1 VVITNSG
8 RVAIASDQFF
18 AESYFTLA
26 MPTTAE
32 TLLMFLPG
40 FAWGVWLPYLS
51 ATIILVIGLTTLTK
65 DFAHRQGLNKFVALG
80 PLFIAMPIAIFGTE
94 HFTATKIIAGM
105 VPGWIP
111 GHMFWALFVGTCL
124 VAAALSIAARKYV
137 WLAAALLGF
146 MICLFVLLI
155 HIPNI
160 AGAPHN
166 RLLWVVALR
175 DLAFAGGAFSVS
187 AAQIGGWTPVGRN
200 RLVTLARLS
209 LAIAITVCGV
219 EQFLYPKLLSGIPLE
234 RSTPV
239 WIPAR
244 LLWSYLAGVVFIV
257 AGISML
263 INKRVRLAA
272 TAAGL
277 MTLFLVVVVYVPLL
291 VSKPSD
297 IGEGLNYLADTL
309 LLCGSLLAFAET
321 QPDSLAFDHQSSE
334 SEAPSVQARAGQ
346 VS

>member
-8 RVAIASDQFF
+8 GVVIARDQFF
-18 AESYFTLA
+18 AESYLTLA
-26 MPTTAE
+26 ISTTVQP
-32 TLLMFLPG
+32 LLIFLPE

-51 ATIILVIGLTTLTK
+51 ATIILVIGLNTLAK
-65 DFAHRQGLNKFVALG
+65 DLSHRQGLNKFVALG
-80 PLFIAMPIAIFGTE
+80 PLFIAIPIAVFGAE
-94 HFTATKIIAGM
+94 HFTATTIIAGM

-111 GHMFWALFVGTCL
+111 GHLFWVLFVGTCL
-124 VAAALSIAARKYV
+124 IAAALSIAAGKYA
-137 WLAAALLGF
+137 WLAAALLGL

-155 HIPNI
+155 HIPGI
-160 AGAPHN
+160 AGTPHS
-166 RLLWVVALR
+166 RIRWVVALR

-187 AAQIGGWTPVGRN
+187 AAQKDAWTPAARN
-200 RLVTLARLS
+200 RLVTLAQLS
-209 LAIAITVCGV
+209 LAMAITVCGV
-219 EQFLYPKLLSGIPLE
+219 GQFLHPELLSGIPLE

-244 LLWSYLAGVVFIV
+244 LLWSYVAGVVFVV

-277 MTLFLVVVVYVPLL
+277 MTLFLVVVMYVPLL

-309 LLCGSLLAFAET
+309 LLCGSLLAFAQT
-321 QPDSLAFDHQSSE
+321 QPESFALEDQSSE
-334 SEAPSVQARAGQ
+334 CEAPAVQAKAG
-346 VS
+346 

>member
-1 VVITNSG
+1 
-8 RVAIASDQFF
+8 
-18 AESYFTLA
+18 
-26 MPTTAE
+26 
-32 TLLMFLPG
+32 MFQPG
-40 FAWGVWLPYLS
+40 LAWGVWLPYLS
-51 ATIILVIGLTTLTK
+51 ATIVLVIGLNTLTR
-65 DFAHRQGLNKFVALG
+65 DFAQRQGLNKFVALG
-80 PLFIAMPIAIFGTE
+80 PLFIAIPIAVFGTE

-124 VAAALSIAARKYV
+124 IAAALSIAAGKYA
-137 WLAAALLGF
+137 WLAAALLGV

-160 AGAPHN
+160 ASAPRS

-175 DLAFAGGAFSVS
+175 DFAFAGGAFSIS
-187 AAQIGGWTPVGRN
+187 AARKDAWTPAARN

-209 LAIAITVCGV
+209 LAMAITVCGV
-219 EQFLYPKLLSGIPLE
+219 EQFLYPALLSGIPLE

-239 WIPAR
+239 WIPAH
-244 LLWSYLAGVVFIV
+244 LVWSYLAGIVFVV

-277 MTLFLVVVVYVPLL
+277 MTLFLVVVMYIPLL

-321 QPDSLAFDHQSSE
+321 QPESLAIEVKSSE
-334 SEAPSVQARAGQ
+334 LAPSVHAKAG
-346 VS
+346 

>member
-1 VVITNSG
+1 
-8 RVAIASDQFF
+8 VAIASDQFF
-18 AESYFTLA
+18 AESGLTLA
-26 MPTTAE
+26 PTIVP

-51 ATIILVIGLTTLTK
+51 ATIILVIGLSALTK
-65 DFAHRQGLNKFVALG
+65 DFGHRQGLNKFVALG
-80 PLFIAMPIAIFGTE
+80 PLFIAVPMAIFGTE
-94 HFTATKIIAGM
+94 HFTAATILAGM

-111 GHMFWALFVGTCL
+111 LHMFWALFVGTCL
-124 VAAALSIAARKYV
+124 IAAALSIAAGKYT

-155 HIPNI
+155 HIPNL
-160 AGAPHN
+160 AGAPHS
-166 RLLWVVALR
+166 RIFWVVALR

-187 AAQIGGWTPVGRN
+187 AAQKDAWTPVARN
-200 RLVTLARLS
+200 NLVSLARLS
-209 LAIAITVCGV
+209 LAVLITVCGV
-219 EQFLYPKLLSGIPLE
+219 SQFLHPELLSGIPLE

-239 WIPAR
+239 WIPAH
-244 LLWSYLAGVVFIV
+244 LLWSYLAGVVFVV

-263 INKRVRLAA
+263 IKKRVRLAA

-277 MTLFLVVVVYVPLL
+277 MTLFLVVVIYVPLL

-297 IGEGLNYLADTL
+297 IGQGLNYLADTL

-321 QPDSLAFDHQSSE
+321 QPDPFALNEQSSE
-334 SEAPSVQARAGQ
+334 REAASVIQAKAG
-346 VS
+346 

>member
-1 VVITNSG
+1 VVINKSG

-18 AESYFTLA
+18 AESGLILA
-26 MPTTAE
+26 PSIVP
-32 TLLMFLPG
+32 TLLVFLPG

-51 ATIILVIGLTTLTK
+51 ATIILIIGLSTLSK
-65 DFAHRQGLNKFVALG
+65 DFGHRQGLNKLIAMG
-80 PLFIAMPIAIFGTE
+80 PLFIAIPMAIFGTE
-94 HFTATKIIAGM
+94 HFTAATILAGM

-124 VAAALSIAARKYV
+124 IAAALSIAARRYA
-137 WLAAALLGF
+137 WFAAALLGF

-160 AGAPHN
+160 AGAPHS
-166 RLLWVVALR
+166 RILWVVALR

-187 AAQIGGWTPVGRN
+187 AAQRDAWTPVAGK

-209 LAIAITVCGV
+209 LAILIMVCGV
-219 EQFLYPKLLSGIPLE
+219 GQFLHPELLSGIPLE

-244 LLWSYLAGVVFIV
+244 LFWSYLAGVVFVV

-272 TAAGL
+272 TAAGV
-277 MTLFLVVVVYVPLL
+277 MTLILVAVMYIPLL
-291 VSKPSD
+291 VSNPSD
-297 IGEGLNYLADTL
+297 IGQGLNYLADTL

-321 QPDSLAFDHQSSE
+321 QPDSLALDDQSSE
-334 SEAPSVQARAGQ
+334 SEASSVVQAKAG
-346 VS
+346 

>member
-1 VVITNSG
+1 MVISKSG

-18 AESYFTLA
+18 AESGLTLA
-26 MPTTAE
+26 TLITTQ
-32 TLLMFLPG
+32 TLLLFLPG

-51 ATIILVIGLTTLTK
+51 ATIILFIGLSTLTK
-65 DFAHRQGLNKFVALG
+65 DFSHRQGLDKFVALG
-80 PLFIAMPIAIFGTE
+80 PLFIAIPIAVFGAE
-94 HFTATKIIAGM
+94 HFTATKIMAGM

-124 VAAALSIAARKYV
+124 IAAALSIAARKYA
-137 WLAAALLGF
+137 WLAAALLGL
-146 MICLFVLLI
+146 MVCLFVFLI

-160 AGAPHN
+160 AGAPHS
-166 RLLWVVALR
+166 RILWVVALR

-187 AAQIGGWTPVGRN
+187 AAQKDAWTPVARH

-209 LAIAITVCGV
+209 LAILITVCGV
-219 EQFLYPKLLSGIPLE
+219 EQFLHPELLSGIPLE

-244 LLWSYLAGVVFIV
+244 LLWSYLAGVVFVI

-277 MTLFLVVVVYVPLL
+277 MTLLLVVVMYVPLL

-297 IGEGLNYLADTL
+297 IGQGLNYLADTL

-321 QPDSLAFDHQSSE
+321 QPDTFALDDQSSE
-334 SEAPSVQARAGQ
+334 SEAASVVQAKAG
-346 VS
+346 

>member
-1 VVITNSG
+1 
-8 RVAIASDQFF
+8 
-18 AESYFTLA
+18 
-26 MPTTAE
+26 M
-32 TLLMFLPG
+32 
-40 FAWGVWLPYLS
+40 PYLS
-51 ATIILVIGLTTLTK
+51 ATIILVIGLNRLTK
-65 DFAHRQGLNKFVALG
+65 EFARRQGLNKFVALG
-80 PLFIAMPIAIFGTE
+80 PLFIAIPIAVFGTE

-111 GHMFWALFVGTCL
+111 GHLFWALFVGTCL
-124 VAAALSIAARKYV
+124 IAAALSIAAGRYA

-146 MICLFVLLI
+146 TICLFVLLI

-160 AGAPHN
+160 ASAPHS
-166 RLLWVVALR
+166 RILWVVALR
-175 DLAFAGGAFSVS
+175 DFAFAGGAFSVS
-187 AAQIGGWTPVGRN
+187 AAQGDAWTPIARK

-209 LAIAITVCGV
+209 LAMAITVCGV
-219 EQFLYPKLLSGIPLE
+219 EQFLYPELLSGIPLE
-234 RSTPV
+234 RSTPD

-244 LLWSYLAGVVFIV
+244 LLWSYLAGVVFVV

-277 MTLFLVVVVYVPLL
+277 MTLFLVVVMYVPLL

-321 QPDSLAFDHQSSE
+321 QPESLALEDKSSE
-334 SEAPSVQARAGQ
+334 PDAPPVQAKAG
-346 VS
+346 

>member
-1 VVITNSG
+1 V
-8 RVAIASDQFF
+8 
-18 AESYFTLA
+18 
-26 MPTTAE
+26 
-32 TLLMFLPG
+32 FLPG

-51 ATIILVIGLTTLTK
+51 ATIILVVGLSTLAK
-65 DFAHRQGLNKFVALG
+65 ELGHRHGLDKLVALG
-80 PLFIAMPIAIFGTE
+80 PLFIAIPMAVFGTE
-94 HFTATKIIAGM
+94 HFTAAAILAGM

-124 VAAALSIAARKYV
+124 LAAALSLASGKYT
-137 WLAAALLGF
+137 WLAGAMLGL

-155 HIPNI
+155 HIPGI
-160 AGAPHN
+160 AGAPHS
-166 RLLWVVALR
+166 RIRWVVALR
-175 DLAFAGGAFSVS
+175 DLAFAGGALSVS
-187 AAQIGGWTPVGRN
+187 AAQKDAWTPVARN

-209 LAIAITVCGV
+209 LALLITVCGV
-219 EQFLYPKLLSGIPLE
+219 GQFLHPELLSGIPLE

-239 WIPAR
+239 WVPAR

-263 INKRVRLAA
+263 INKRVRPAA

-277 MTLFLVVVVYVPLL
+277 MTMFLVVAMYIPLL
-291 VSKPSD
+291 ASKPSD

-321 QPDSLAFDHQSSE
+321 QTDSFALDGQSGEREAE
-334 SEAPSVQARAGQ
+334 SVVQAKAG
-346 VS
+346 

>member
-1 VVITNSG
+1 VVINKSG
-8 RVAIASDQFF
+8 QVVIASDPFF
-18 AESYFTLA
+18 AESGLTLA
-26 MPTTAE
+26 TTIVPT
-32 TLLMFLPG
+32 LIVFLPG

-51 ATIILVIGLTTLTK
+51 ATIILVIGLGTLSK
-65 DFAHRQGLNKFVALG
+65 GFGNRQGLNKLVALG
-80 PLFIAMPIAIFGTE
+80 PLFIAIPMAIFGTE
-94 HFTATKIIAGM
+94 HFTAAAILAGM

-124 VAAALSIAARKYV
+124 LAAALSIAARRYA

-160 AGAPHN
+160 ASYPHS
-166 RLLWVVALR
+166 RILWVVALR

-187 AAQIGGWTPVGRN
+187 AAQKDAWTPVARN

-209 LAIAITVCGV
+209 LALLITVCGV
-219 EQFLYPKLLSGIPLE
+219 GQFLHPELLSGIPLE

-239 WIPAR
+239 WIPVH
-244 LLWSYLAGVVFIV
+244 LLWSYLAGVVFVV

-263 INKRVRLAA
+263 INKRVRPAA

-277 MTLFLVVVVYVPLL
+277 MTLFLVVVMYVPLL

-297 IGEGLNYLADTL
+297 IGQGLNYLADTL

-321 QPDSLAFDHQSSE
+321 QPDSLALDDQSSE
-334 SEAPSVQARAGQ
+334 PEASSVVQAKAG
-346 VS
+346 

>member
-1 VVITNSG
+1 
-8 RVAIASDQFF
+8 
-18 AESYFTLA
+18 
-26 MPTTAE
+26 
-32 TLLMFLPG
+32 
-40 FAWGVWLPYLS
+40 
-51 ATIILVIGLTTLTK
+51 
-65 DFAHRQGLNKFVALG
+65 
-80 PLFIAMPIAIFGTE
+80 
-94 HFTATKIIAGM
+94 
-105 VPGWIP
+105 
-111 GHMFWALFVGTCL
+111 MFWALFVGTCL
-124 VAAALSIAARKYV
+124 IVAALSIAAGKYE

-160 AGAPHN
+160 ASTPHS
-166 RLLWVVALR
+166 RILWVVALR
-175 DLAFAGGAFSVS
+175 DFAFAGGAFSVS
-187 AAQIGGWTPVGRN
+187 AAQKDAWSPVARN

-209 LAIAITVCGV
+209 LGMAITVCGV
-219 EQFLYPKLLSGIPLE
+219 EQFLHPELLSGIPLE

-239 WIPAR
+239 WIPAH
-244 LLWSYLAGVVFIV
+244 LLWSYLAGVVFVI

-277 MTLFLVVVVYVPLL
+277 MTLFLVIVMYVPLL

-321 QPDSLAFDHQSSE
+321 QPEALALDDQSSLP
-334 SEAPSVQARAGQ
+334 EATSVQAKAG
-346 VS
+346 

>member
-1 VVITNSG
+1 MVISKSG
-8 RVAIASDQFF
+8 QVAIASDQFF
-18 AESYFTLA
+18 AQSYLTLA
-26 MPTTAE
+26 MPGTAQ
-32 TLLMFLPG
+32 TLLVFLPG

-51 ATIILVIGLTTLTK
+51 ATIILIVGLNTLTK
-65 DFAHRQGLNKFVALG
+65 DFAHRQGLDKVVALG
-80 PLFIAMPIAIFGTE
+80 PLFIAVPIAVFGTE

-124 VAAALSIAARKYV
+124 IAAALSIAAGKYA

-160 AGAPHN
+160 AGAPHS
-166 RLLWVVALR
+166 RILWVVALR
-175 DLAFAGGAFSVS
+175 DLAFATGAFSVS
-187 AAQIGGWTPVGRN
+187 AAQKDAWTPVARN
-200 RLVTLARLS
+200 RLVTLSRLS
-209 LAIAITVCGV
+209 LAMAITVCGV
-219 EQFLYPKLLSGIPLE
+219 EQFLYPELLSGIPLE

-244 LLWSYLAGVVFIV
+244 LLWSYLAGVVFVV

-277 MTLFLVVVVYVPLL
+277 MTLFLVIVMYVPLL
-291 VSKPSD
+291 ISKPSD

-309 LLCGSLLAFAET
+309 LLCGTLLAFAET
-321 QPDSLAFDHQSSE
+321 QPESLVLDHESSE
-334 SEAPSVQARAGQ
+334 SEAPSVEAKAG
-346 VS
+346 

>member
-18 AESYFTLA
+18 AESYLTLA
-26 MPTTAE
+26 TTTAL
-32 TLLMFLPG
+32 TLLLFLPG

-51 ATIILVIGLTTLTK
+51 ATIILVIGLNTLIK
-65 DFAHRQGLNKFVALG
+65 DFAHRQGLSKFVALG
-80 PLFIAMPIAIFGTE
+80 PLFIAMPISVFGTE

-124 VAAALSIAARKYV
+124 MAAALSIAAGKYV

-155 HIPNI
+155 HIPGI
-160 AGAPHN
+160 AGAPHS
-166 RLLWVVALR
+166 RILWVVALR

-187 AAQIGGWTPVGRN
+187 AAQKEAWTPVARN
-200 RLVTLARLS
+200 RLVILAQLS
-209 LAIAITVCGV
+209 LAIGITVCGV
-219 EQFLYPKLLSGIPLE
+219 EQFLYPELLSGIPLE
-234 RSTPV
+234 RSTPL

-244 LLWSYLAGVVFIV
+244 LLWSYLAGVVFV
-257 AGISML
+257 AAGISML

-321 QPDSLAFDHQSSE
+321 QPDSLALDHQSSE
-334 SEAPSVQARAGQ
+334 SEAPPVQARVG
-346 VS
+346 

>member
-1 VVITNSG
+1 VVIDKSG
-8 RVAIASDQFF
+8 RVAIASGQFF
-18 AESYFTLA
+18 AESCLTLA
-26 MPTTAE
+26 MPTPVQ
-32 TLLMFLPG
+32 TLLIFLPG
-40 FAWGVWLPYLS
+40 LAWGVWLPYLS
-51 ATIILVIGLTTLTK
+51 ATIILIVGLNTLTK
-65 DFAHRQGLNKFVALG
+65 DFAHRQGLNKLVALG
-80 PLFIAMPIAIFGTE
+80 PLFIAMPMAVFGTE

-111 GHMFWALFVGTCL
+111 GHMFWTLFVGTCL
-124 VAAALSIAARKYV
+124 IAAALSLASGKYA
-137 WLAAALLGF
+137 WLAGALLGF
-146 MICLFVLLI
+146 MVCLFVLLI

-160 AGAPHN
+160 ASAPHS
-166 RLLWVVALR
+166 RILWVVALR
-175 DLAFAGGAFSVS
+175 DFAFAGGAFSVS
-187 AAQIGGWTPVGRN
+187 AAYKDSWTSTARN
-200 RLVTLARLS
+200 RLVILARLS

-219 EQFLYPKLLSGIPLE
+219 QQFLHPELLSGIPLE

-244 LLWSYLAGVVFIV
+244 FLWSYLAGVVFVV
-257 AGISML
+257 AGINML

-277 MTLFLVVVVYVPLL
+277 LTLFLVVVMYVPLL

-321 QPDSLAFDHQSSE
+321 QPESFALEDLGSE
-334 SEAPSVQARAGQ
+334 PEAATVQAKAG
-346 VS
+346 

>member
-1 VVITNSG
+1 VVISKSG
-8 RVAIASDQFF
+8 RVAIASDQVF
-18 AESYFTLA
+18 AESYLTLA
-26 MPTTAE
+26 MPTMPQ
-32 TLLMFLPG
+32 TLLVFLPG

-51 ATIILVIGLTTLTK
+51 ATIILIVGLNRLTK
-65 DFAHRQGLNKFVALG
+65 DFADRRGQDKFVALG
-80 PLFIAMPIAIFGTE
+80 PLFIAIPIAIFGTE
-94 HFTATKIIAGM
+94 HFTATTIIAGM

-124 VAAALSIAARKYV
+124 IAAALSIAAGKYA
-137 WLAAALLGF
+137 WLAAAPLGF
-146 MICLFVLLI
+146 MICLFVLFI
-155 HIPNI
+155 HIPGI
-160 AGAPHN
+160 AGAPHD
-166 RLLWVVALR
+166 RIRWVVALR

-187 AAQIGGWTPVGRN
+187 AAQKEAWTPVARN
-200 RLVTLARLS
+200 RLVILARLS

-219 EQFLYPKLLSGIPLE
+219 GQFLHPELLSGIPLE

-244 LLWSYLAGVVFIV
+244 LLWSYLAGVVFVI

-277 MTLFLVVVVYVPLL
+277 MTLFLVIVMYVPLL

-321 QPDSLAFDHQSSE
+321 QPEALALDDQSSLP
-334 SEAPSVQARAGQ
+334 EATSVQAKAG
-346 VS
+346 

>member
-1 VVITNSG
+1 VVINKSG

-18 AESYFTLA
+18 AESGLTLTLTIV
-26 MPTTAE
+26 P
-32 TLLMFLPG
+32 TLLMLLPG
-40 FAWGVWLPYLS
+40 FAWGVWLVYLS
-51 ATIILVIGLTTLTK
+51 ATVILVIGVGTLTK
-65 DFAHRQGLNKFVALG
+65 DFGHRQGLDKFVALG
-80 PLFIAMPIAIFGTE
+80 PLFIAIPIAIFGTE
-94 HFTATKIIAGM
+94 HFTAATILAGM

-124 VAAALSIAARKYV
+124 IAAALSIATRRYV
-137 WLAAALLGF
+137 WIAAALLGF

-160 AGAPHN
+160 VGAPHS
-166 RLLWVVALR
+166 RILWVVALR

-187 AAQIGGWTPVGRN
+187 AAQKDAWTPVARN

-209 LAIAITVCGV
+209 LAMLIVVCGV
-219 EQFLYPKLLSGIPLE
+219 GQFLHPELLSGIPLE

-239 WIPAR
+239 WIPAH
-244 LLWSYLAGVVFIV
+244 LLWSYLAGVVFVI

-263 INKRVRLAA
+263 VNQRVRLAA

-277 MTLFLVVVVYVPLL
+277 MTLFLVVVMYVPLL

-297 IGEGLNYLADTL
+297 IGQGLNYLADTL

-321 QPDSLAFDHQSSE
+321 QPDSFALDHQSSE
-334 SEAPSVQARAGQ
+334 REAASIVQAKAG
-346 VS
+346 

>member
-1 VVITNSG
+1 VVISKSG

-18 AESYFTLA
+18 AESYLTLA
-26 MPTTAE
+26 MPTIAQ
-32 TLLMFLPG
+32 TLLVFLPG

-51 ATIILVIGLTTLTK
+51 ATIILIVGLITLTK
-65 DFAHRQGLNKFVALG
+65 DFADRQGLDRFVALG
-80 PLFIAMPIAIFGTE
+80 PLFIAIPIAIFGTE
-94 HFTATKIIAGM
+94 HFTATTVIAGM

-124 VAAALSIAARKYV
+124 IAAALSIAAGKYA

-160 AGAPHN
+160 ASAPHS
-166 RLLWVVALR
+166 RILWVVALR
-175 DLAFAGGAFSVS
+175 DFAFAGGAFSIS
-187 AAQIGGWTPVGRN
+187 AAQKDAWTPVART

-209 LAIAITVCGV
+209 LATAITVCGV
-219 EQFLYPKLLSGIPLE
+219 GQFLHPELLSGIPLE

-244 LLWSYLAGVVFIV
+244 LLWSYLAGVVFVI

-277 MTLFLVVVVYVPLL
+277 MTLFLVIVMYVPLL

-297 IGEGLNYLADTL
+297 IGQGLNYLADTL
-309 LLCGSLLAFAET
+309 LLCGSLLAFAKT
-321 QPDSLAFDHQSSE
+321 QPEALALDDQSSLP
-334 SEAPSVQARAGQ
+334 EATSVQAKAG
-346 VS
+346 

>member
-1 VVITNSG
+1 VVINKSA
-8 RVAIASDQFF
+8 RVVIASDQFF
-18 AESYFTLA
+18 AESGLTLA
-26 MPTTAE
+26 PAIVS
-32 TLLMFLPG
+32 TLLLFLPG

-51 ATIILVIGLTTLTK
+51 ATLILIIGLGTLSK
-65 DFAHRQGLNKFVALG
+65 DFGHRQGLNKLVALG
-80 PLFIAMPIAIFGTE
+80 PLFIAIPMAIFGTE
-94 HFTATKIIAGM
+94 HFTAATILAGM

-124 VAAALSIAARKYV
+124 IAAALSIAARRYA

-146 MICLFVLLI
+146 MVCLFVLLI

-160 AGAPHN
+160 ASDPHS
-166 RLLWVVALR
+166 RILWVVALR

-187 AAQIGGWTPVGRN
+187 AAQRDAWTPVARK

-209 LAIAITVCGV
+209 LAVLITVCGV
-219 EQFLYPKLLSGIPLE
+219 GQFLHPELLSGIPLE

-244 LLWSYLAGVVFIV
+244 LLWSYLAGLVFVV

-272 TAAGL
+272 IAAGL
-277 MTLFLVVVVYVPLL
+277 MTLFLVAVMYFPLL

-297 IGEGLNYLADTL
+297 IGQGLNYLADTL

-321 QPDSLAFDHQSSE
+321 QPDSFALDHQSSE
-334 SEAPSVQARAGQ
+334 PEAESVVEAKAG
-346 VS
+346 

>member
-1 VVITNSG
+1 M
-8 RVAIASDQFF
+8 AI
-18 AESYFTLA
+18 
-26 MPTTAE
+26 PTTAQ
-32 TLLMFLPG
+32 TLFVFQPG

-51 ATIILVIGLTTLTK
+51 ATIVLLIGLNTLTK
-65 DFAHRQGLNKFVALG
+65 DFAPRQGLNKFVALG
-80 PLFIAMPIAIFGTE
+80 PLFIAIPIAVFGTE

-124 VAAALSIAARKYV
+124 IAAALSIAAGKYA
-137 WLAAALLGF
+137 WLAAALLGV

-160 AGAPHN
+160 ASAPHS

-175 DLAFAGGAFSVS
+175 DFAFAGGAFSIS
-187 AAQIGGWTPVGRN
+187 AAQKDAWTPVARN

-209 LAIAITVCGV
+209 LATAITVCGV
-219 EQFLYPKLLSGIPLE
+219 EQFLYPALLSGIPLE

-239 WIPAR
+239 WIPAH
-244 LLWSYLAGVVFIV
+244 LVWSYLAGIVFVV

-277 MTLFLVVVVYVPLL
+277 MTLFLVVVMYVPLL

-309 LLCGSLLAFAET
+309 LLCGSLLGFAET
-321 QPDSLAFDHQSSE
+321 QPESLALDDQSSE
-334 SEAPSVQARAGQ
+334 LAPSIQAKAG
-346 VS
+346 

>member
-1 VVITNSG
+1 
-8 RVAIASDQFF
+8 
-18 AESYFTLA
+18 
-26 MPTTAE
+26 
-32 TLLMFLPG
+32 MFVPG

-51 ATIILVIGLTTLTK
+51 ATIILIVGLNTLAK
-65 DFAHRQGLNKFVALG
+65 EFPHRHGLNKLVALG
-80 PLFIAMPIAIFGTE
+80 PLFIAIPMAVFGTE

-124 VAAALSIAARKYV
+124 LAAALSLASGKYA
-137 WLAAALLGF
+137 WLAGALLGL
-146 MICLFVLLI
+146 MVCLFVLLI
-155 HIPNI
+155 HFPNI
-160 AGAPHN
+160 VSAPHS
-166 RLLWVVALR
+166 RILWVVALR
-175 DLAFAGGAFSVS
+175 DFAFAGGAFSIS
-187 AAQIGGWTPVGRN
+187 AAYKDAWTSVARN
-200 RLVTLARLS
+200 RLVLLARLS
-209 LAIAITVCGV
+209 LGLAITVCGAQ
-219 EQFLYPKLLSGIPLE
+219 QFLHPELLSGIPLE

-244 LLWSYLAGVVFIV
+244 LLWSYLAGVVFVI

-263 INKRVRLAA
+263 INRRVRLAA

-277 MTLFLVVVVYVPLL
+277 LTLFLVVVVYVPLL

-321 QPDSLAFDHQSSE
+321 QPELALEDQRSE
-334 SEAPSVQARAGQ
+334 PEAAAIQAKAG
-346 VS
+346 